1 MAENRSGNSYH
12 RGAGK
17 QVFYWVCGAIL
28 IFLNLPMLIIFPIS
42 FSSARFL
49 TFPPPGF
56 SFQWYIKFFERS
68 DWLLSAWY
76 SFKIAIVV
84 AVISTLLG
92 TLASIAVVRGKFRG
106 RSLISSFI
114 ISPMII
120 PYVIIAL
127 ASYFFLVDIKL
138 VGSQTG
144 LILIHTVL
152 ALPIVF
158 IIVSNTLK
166 GFDVS
171 LEKAAMI
178 LGANKIKTFFRVTL
192 PLIRTGIISAAFFSF
207 LISFDELIIVLF
219 IGGIR
224 VVTLPRK
231 MWEGVRMETDPTIS
245 AVATMLIVFS
255 VFMLMLIWL
264 IQYLSERRQKTND

>member
-1 MAENRSGNSYH
+1 
-12 RGAGK
+12 
-17 QVFYWVCGAIL
+17 
-28 IFLNLPMLIIFPIS
+28 
-42 FSSARFL
+42 
-49 TFPPPGF
+49 
-56 SFQWYIKFFERS
+56 
-68 DWLLSAWY
+68 
-76 SFKIAIVV
+76 
-84 AVISTLLG
+84 
-92 TLASIAVVRGKFRG
+92 
-106 RSLISSFI
+106 
-114 ISPMII
+114 MII